1 MRGRCD
7 ALAHSDPD
15 YDYVSAR
22 ISINAMSNF
31 SFLKIILNLSH

>member
-22 ISINAMSNF
+22 ISINAMNTL
-31 SFLKIILNLSH
+31 FLEMKLLIL